1 MNFSLGQPAI
11 FDFRISR
18 MTLCLQM
25 NRFARNGITSCRQNS
40 QIHAMLCFF
49 AQPVL
54 LGCRRVCQ
62 HEQAES
68 GSGSEHSKLK
78 RKITAILA
86 ADIAEYTRLIS
97 EDEEE
102 TLTRLEAWRKVFD
115 EFVHRAGGRIF
126 NTAGDGV
133 MCEFASAVEATRC
146 AIDIQESLRTSN
158 MAYPASRQ
166 MHFRI
171 GISIGDVVDRD
182 GDLLGDGVN
191 IAARLQGL
199 AEPGSI
205 CVSRNVHEAV
215 MNKVSVPF
223 RDLGNRE
230 VKNLPH
236 PVHAFQIEMGAQG
249 KPIAGS
255 SPLRRQ
261 GEAAKGGRL
270 PMGWIA
276 AALAAV
282 IGGAGLFVAG
292 RGLAPQVPAPG
303 NPPATGNAQQ
313 VQTGQSGTV
322 SPAPVVRGPGNTE
335 TASHGSVTIS
345 PSTGPSASGA
355 QKPGT
360 SVVVTENLTPAQAF
374 EKLAQS
380 GGIVREAKT
389 APELYHNARSF
400 EARGESAAARRDY
413 LAFAALGTDHLDPL
427 LRLAALLRT
436 QDGRAGA
443 REVFTDLSK
452 GITPDKGSGRAAAL
466 VHVLQFD
473 GQERRTRLAA
483 FAEANPDFAPVHALI
498 AQEFGEDRQ
507 NAQTIADR
515 RSELAAT
522 GRFLT
527 AEREGRLIPFFLD
540 QSVLGQWL
548 DRARK
553 REALLKAFF
562 AENRDRIGAQFMR
575 SNAGWMANVSL
586 PEAATIIEYK
596 FGTMPDFRPTGTLQ
610 LLDQRTGKPMPNPS
624 FELPANQG
632 QTDIALRY
640 ADADGNRSIVSTI
653 SFEPRASLV
662 ASQRDI
668 LDRFSNAWI
677 AFGEGH
683 NQHLLYYTHLISYR
697 CAIQRAEIGFNGEA
711 PTQLLPIPPCDEA
724 NPHALPANMLPY
736 LRIKPDIVSATLR
749 LTYVGGEISEVKSFQ
764 RKP

>member
-1 MNFSLGQPAI
+1 M
-11 FDFRISR
+11 
-18 MTLCLQM
+18 
-25 NRFARNGITSCRQNS
+25 
-40 QIHAMLCFF
+40 
-49 AQPVL
+49 
-54 LGCRRVCQ
+54 
-62 HEQAES
+62 
-68 GSGSEHSKLK
+68 K

-86 ADIAEYTRLIS
+86 ADIAEYSRLVS

-102 TLTRLEAWRKVFD
+102 TLMRLAVWRNVFD
-115 EFVHRAGGRIF
+115 DFVRRAGGRIF

-171 GISIGDVVDRD
+171 GISIGDVVERD

-191 IAARLQGL
+191 IAARLQAL

-215 MNKVSVPF
+215 MNKISVPF

-230 VKNLPH
+230 VKNIPH

-249 KPIAGS
+249 KPLAGS
-255 SPLRRQ
+255 TMTRRS
-261 GEAAKGGRL
+261 GDAAKSAGIPAGL
-270 PMGWIA
+270 IAA
-276 AALAAV
+276 AALAVAV
-282 IGGAGLFVAG
+282 GAAG
-292 RGLAPQVPAPG
+292 YVFLGKGSDNKPQPPIAQAPVQ
-303 NPPATGNAQQ
+303 PPVQQ
-313 VQTGQSGTV
+313 VQ
-322 SPAPVVRGPGNTE
+322 APPKE
-335 TASHGSVTIS
+335 PEA
-345 PSTGPSASGA
+345 
-355 QKPGT
+355 KPNT

-380 GGIVREAKT
+380 GGIVREPKT

-400 EARGESAAARRDY
+400 EARGESAAGRRDY

-427 LRLAALLRT
+427 LRLAALIRT

-443 REVFTDLSK
+443 REVFADLSK
-452 GITPDKGSGRAAAL
+452 GKGRAAAL
-466 VHVLQFD
+466 VHALQFE
-473 GQERRTRLAA
+473 GLERRSRLAA

-515 RSELAAT
+515 RAELAAT
-522 GRFLT
+522 GRFLA

-548 DRARK
+548 DRAQK
-553 REALLKAFF
+553 RESVLKAYF

-586 PEAATIIEYK
+586 PEAATAIEYK
-596 FGTMPDFRPTGTLQ
+596 FGAMGDFRPTGNLQ
-610 LLDQRTGKPMPNPS
+610 MLDQRTGKPMPNPS
-624 FELPANQG
+624 FELPGNQG
-632 QTDIALRY
+632 PTDISLRY
-640 ADADGNRSIVSTI
+640 ADADGTRSTVSTI
-653 SFEPRASLV
+653 SFDPRQSLV
-662 ASQRDI
+662 AGQRDI
-668 LDRFSNAWI
+668 LDRFSNSWI

-683 NQHLLYYTHLISYR
+683 NQQFLYFTHLVSYR
-697 CAIQRAEIGFNGEA
+697 CAIQRAEIGFNGKA
-711 PTQLLPIPPCDEA
+711 PTQLLQIPPCDEA
-724 NPHALPANMLPY
+724 NPHAIPNGMMPY
-736 LRIKPDIVSATLR
+736 LRIKPEIVSATLKI
-749 LTYVGGEISEVKSFQ
+749 TYVGGETSEVKTFQ

>member
-1 MNFSLGQPAI
+1 M
-11 FDFRISR
+11 
-18 MTLCLQM
+18 
-25 NRFARNGITSCRQNS
+25 
-40 QIHAMLCFF
+40 
-49 AQPVL
+49 
-54 LGCRRVCQ
+54 
-62 HEQAES
+62 
-68 GSGSEHSKLK
+68 K

-86 ADIAEYTRLIS
+86 ADIAEYSRLVS

-102 TLTRLEAWRKVFD
+102 TLMRLAAWRNVFD
-115 EFVHRAGGRIF
+115 DFVRRAGGRIF

-171 GISIGDVVDRD
+171 GISIGDVVERD

-191 IAARLQGL
+191 IAARLQAL

-215 MNKVSVPF
+215 MNKISVPF

-230 VKNLPH
+230 VKNIPH

-249 KPIAGS
+249 KPLAGS
-255 SPLRRQ
+255 TMTRRA
-261 GEAAKGGRL
+261 GDASKGAGIPAGL
-270 PMGWIA
+270 IA
-276 AALAAV
+276 ATALAVAV
-282 IGGAGLFVAG
+282 GAAG
-292 RGLAPQVPAPG
+292 YVFLGKGSDNKPQPLIAQAPVQ
-303 NPPATGNAQQ
+303 PPVQQ
-313 VQTGQSGTV
+313 VQT
-322 SPAPVVRGPGNTE
+322 PPKEPEA
-335 TASHGSVTIS
+335 
-345 PSTGPSASGA
+345 
-355 QKPGT
+355 KPNT

-380 GGIVREAKT
+380 GGIVREPKT

-443 REVFTDLSK
+443 REVFADLSK
-452 GITPDKGSGRAAAL
+452 GKGRAAAL
-466 VHVLQFD
+466 VHALQFE
-473 GQERRTRLAA
+473 GLERRSRLTA

-498 AQEFGEDRQ
+498 AQEHGEDRQ
-507 NAQTIADR
+507 NGQTIADR
-515 RSELAAT
+515 RAELAAT
-522 GRFLT
+522 RRFLA

-548 DRARK
+548 DRAQK
-553 REALLKAFF
+553 RESVLKAYF

-586 PEAATIIEYK
+586 PEAATAIEYK
-596 FGTMPDFRPTGTLQ
+596 FGTMGDFRPTGNLQ
-610 LLDQRTGKPMPNPS
+610 MLDQRTGKPMPNPS
-624 FELPANQG
+624 FELPGNQG
-632 QTDIALRY
+632 PTDISLRY
-640 ADADGNRSIVSTI
+640 ADADGTRSTVSTI
-653 SFEPRASLV
+653 SFDPRRSLV
-662 ASQRDI
+662 AGQRDI
-668 LDRFSNAWI
+668 LDRFSNSWI

-683 NQHLLYYTHLISYR
+683 NQQFLYFTHLVSYR
-697 CAIQRAEIGFNGEA
+697 CAIQRAEIGFNGET

-724 NPHALPANMLPY
+724 NPHAIPNGMMPY
-736 LRIKPDIVSATLR
+736 LRIKPDIVSATLKI
-749 LTYVGGEISEVKSFQ
+749 TYIGGETSEVKTFQ
-764 RKP
+764 RKQ

>member
-1 MNFSLGQPAI
+1 MNA
-11 FDFRISR
+11 
-18 MTLCLQM
+18 
-25 NRFARNGITSCRQNS
+25 
-40 QIHAMLCFF
+40 
-49 AQPVL
+49 
-54 LGCRRVCQ
+54 
-62 HEQAES
+62 AES
-68 GSGSEHSKLK
+68 GGDAEQSTLK

-115 EFVHRAGGRIF
+115 DFVQRAGGRIF

-191 IAARLQGL
+191 IAARLQAL
-199 AEPGSI
+199 ADPGSI
-205 CVSRNVHEAV
+205 CVSRHVHEAV
-215 MNKVSVPF
+215 MNKISVPF

-236 PVHAFQIEMGAQG
+236 PVHAFQIEMGAQ
-249 KPIAGS
+249 KQPLAGS
-255 SPLRRQ
+255 APLRRQ
-261 GEAAKGGRL
+261 SDAAKNAGL
-270 PMGWIA
+270 PASWIA
-276 AALAAV
+276 AAALVVTLGTAAYV
-282 IGGAGLFVAG
+282 ILG
-292 RGLAPQVPAPG
+292 RGSDNKPQPPLAQ
-303 NPPATGNAQQ
+303 
-313 VQTGQSGTV
+313 
-322 SPAPVVRGPGNTE
+322 APVQPPVQQTQTPPREPE
-335 TASHGSVTIS
+335 A
-345 PSTGPSASGA
+345 
-355 QKPGT
+355 KPNT

-380 GGIVREAKT
+380 GGIVRDAKS

-427 LRLAALLRT
+427 LRLAALVRT

-443 REVFTDLSK
+443 REIFAELSRGK
-452 GITPDKGSGRAAAL
+452 GRAAAL
-466 VHVLQFD
+466 VHALQFD
-473 GQERRTRLAA
+473 GLERRSRLAA
-483 FAEANPDFAPVHALI
+483 FAEANQDFAPAHALI

-507 NAQTIADR
+507 NGQTIADR
-515 RSELAAT
+515 RAELAAT

-540 QSVLGQWL
+540 QSVLAQWL
-548 DRARK
+548 DRAQK
-553 REALLKAFF
+553 RESILKAFF
-562 AENRDRIGAQFMR
+562 AENRDWIGAQFMR
-575 SNAGWMANVSL
+575 SNAGWMAHVSV
-586 PEAATIIEYK
+586 PEAATAIEYK
-596 FGTMPDFRPTGTLQ
+596 FGAMPDFRATGTLQ
-610 LLDQRTGKPMPNPS
+610 MLDPRTGKPMPNPS
-624 FELPANQG
+624 FELPANQS

-640 ADADGNRSIVSTI
+640 ADADGNRSVVSTI

-662 ASQRDI
+662 AGQRDI
-668 LDRFSNAWI
+668 LDRFANSWI

-683 NQHLLYYTHLISYR
+683 NQHLLYFTHLVSYR

-711 PTQLLPIPPCDEA
+711 PTQLLPIPPCDES

-736 LRIKPDIVSATLR
+736 LRIKPDIVSATLK
-749 LTYVGGEISEVKSFQ
+749 LTYVGGEISEVKNFQ
-764 RKP
+764 RKQ